1 MANFRMSVIFL
12 SNAGITTRGFMF
24 AKFNPG
30 AIQALYGT
38 NDSYNSDARAV
49 MTPWMRATTLAQSRR
64 ATTILNGG
72 RRYEHD
78 FCEGT
83 DAEGQ
88 PA

>member
-1 MANFRMSVIFL
+1 MNNIRGLFL
-12 SNAGITTRGFMF
+12 GGLLMPLLTGGSSG
-24 AKFNPG
+24 
-30 AIQALYGT
+30 
-38 NDSYNSDARAV
+38 ARAV
-49 MTPWMRATTLAQSRR
+49 MAPWTGMTTLAQSRR

-72 RRYEHD
+72 RRHEHD